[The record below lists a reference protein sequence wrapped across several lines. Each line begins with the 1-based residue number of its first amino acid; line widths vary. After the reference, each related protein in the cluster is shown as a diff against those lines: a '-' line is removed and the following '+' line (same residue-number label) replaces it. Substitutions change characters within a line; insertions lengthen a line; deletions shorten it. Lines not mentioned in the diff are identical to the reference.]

1 LGARL
6 PRRLEVNKP
15 NKLDI
20 ERSVQLKRV
29 NGQSEQT
36 IFLPNEDDKGTREI
50 LEQAIQAG

>member
-1 LGARL
+1 MDKQ
-6 PRRLEVNKP
+6 N
-15 NKLDI
+15 NLDI

-36 IFLPNEDDKGTREI
+36 IFLPNGDDKGAREI